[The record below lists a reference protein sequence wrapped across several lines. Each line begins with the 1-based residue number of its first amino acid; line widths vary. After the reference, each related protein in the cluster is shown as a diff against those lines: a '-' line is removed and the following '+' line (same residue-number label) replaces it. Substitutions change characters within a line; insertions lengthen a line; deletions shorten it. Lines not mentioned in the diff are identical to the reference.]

1 MNMKLRHIFRL
12 LCLPCLLCCAASI
25 VSAQQ
30 PATDKPE
37 LPKLGS
43 IKGRVIGEDGQPLA
57 GIPVMAIPIGARN
70 AGVFAQGP
78 GRQSGQ
84 PSAPSQATTDDDGNF
99 EFTNLLPASYAISAS
114 VPGYVA
120 PLPESEEESRTGIY
134 LVGEFAS
141 ITLVKG
147 GVITGKVFNPSGEPV
162 TGISVIAI
170 RIGNLNGEP
179 DELSLA
185 RGFGR
190 NWRTDDQGVYRIYG
204 LIAGTYIVQAGQ
216 LGQGGQPGRPG
227 GPGGAL
233 SPFNGNAPTY
243 YPSSARDAA
252 IPLTIRPG
260 YEASG
265 IDIRYRAEKGRSVGG
280 KAIAAK
286 TTDNNDFSPTEIRLS
301 VAGTDSVIATA
312 IQAGRG
318 QNPGFAF
325 YGIPDGDYEISAR
338 RSGNRG
344 ESDSVSEA
352 RRFAVRG
359 ADVVGLQLTLTPLAL
374 LNGKVVIEK
383 AAANS
388 AAACPVPRKF
398 FVQEI
403 TLAAQRDDAA
413 TGSASTSTARNGRL
427 NLSRSTIP
435 AATGDYVFR
444 NLEAGR
450 WRLLPQL
457 PDDNWYVR
465 SISST
470 SPTSSNNLATTPGGR
485 KPAQA
490 AVLPNL
496 ARNGAMLKSG
506 EKLTGVIITIAEG
519 AASLK
524 GNLINDQGKNPGKR
538 QIHLIPAEREFAD
551 EVLRYAQANTSAD
564 GAFHFKNLPPG
575 RYWLLTKPVKEL
587 SAGAAVHLL
596 AWDSAQR
603 AVLRKEAEAAGNIVE
618 LAACQHIADHKL
630 NIK

>member
-1 MNMKLRHIFRL
+1 MNMKLQHVLRL
-12 LCLPCLLCCAASI
+12 LCLFCCATS
-25 VSAQQ
+25 VVTAQQ
-30 PATDKPE
+30 PAADKPE

-70 AGVFAQGP
+70 AGGFGQGI
-78 GRQSGQ
+78 GRQGGQ
-84 PSAPSQATTDDDGNF
+84 PAAPSQATTDDDGNF

-120 PLPESEEESRTGIY
+120 PLPEAEEESRTGLY

-147 GVITGKVFNPSGEPV
+147 GVITGKVFNSGGEPV
-162 TGISVIAI
+162 TGISVSAI
-170 RIGNLNGEP
+170 RTGNLNGEP

-204 LIAGTYIVQAGQ
+204 LMAGTYIVQAGQ

-227 GPGGAL
+227 GPAGGGL
-233 SPFNGNAPTY
+233 SPFSGNAPTY

-265 IDIRYRAEKGRSVGG
+265 IDIRYRAEKGRSIGG

-312 IQAGRG
+312 TQAGRG
-318 QNPGFAF
+318 QSPGFAF
-325 YGIPDGDYEISAR
+325 YGIPDGDYEVSAR
-338 RSGNRG
+338 RAGNRG
-344 ESDSVSEA
+344 ESDSVSET

-359 ADVVGLQLTLTPLAL
+359 ADVVGLQLTLAPLAL

-403 TLAAQRDDAA
+403 SLAAQRDDASTTSGASA
-413 TGSASTSTARNGRL
+413 TVNKRF
-427 NLSRSTIP
+427 NLLRSTIP
-435 AATGDYVFR
+435 AVTGDYVFR
-444 NLEAGR
+444 NLESGR
-450 WRLLPQL
+450 WRLSAQL

-465 SISST
+465 AIS
-470 SPTSSNNLATTPGGR
+470 PPNLNNLASAGR
-485 KPAQA
+485 KSVQTA
-490 AVLPNL
+490 ALPNI
-496 ARNGAMLKSG
+496 ARNGAMLKGG
-506 EKLTGVIITIAEG
+506 EKITGVTITVAEG

-524 GNLINDQGKNPGKR
+524 GNLVNEQGSNLGKR
-538 QIHLIPAEREFAD
+538 QIHLIPAEKEFAD
-551 EVLRYAQANTSAD
+551 DVLRYAQTNASTE

-596 AWDSAQR
+596 AWDNAQR
-603 AVLRKEAEAAGNIVE
+603 AALRKEAEAAGNIVE
-618 LAACQHIADHKL
+618 LAVCQHIAGYKL